1 MKKSELKREKKCVEK
16 KGRKKRRGNRG
27 GLGDF
32 VLVVSLRSSEK
43 VLQMN
48 DLSRDICTADSVVV
62 GL

>member
-1 MKKSELKREKKCVEK
+1 MLKKKEER
-16 KGRKKRRGNRG
+16 KGEGTEVG
-27 GLGDF
+27 EATLF
-32 VLVVSLRSSEK
+32 WSSLRSSEK